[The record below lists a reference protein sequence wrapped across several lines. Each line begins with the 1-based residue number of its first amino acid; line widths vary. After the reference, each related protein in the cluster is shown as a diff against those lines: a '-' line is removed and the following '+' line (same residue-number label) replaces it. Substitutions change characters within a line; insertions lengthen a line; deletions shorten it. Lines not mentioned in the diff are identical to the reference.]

1 MIRHSLRR
9 GRGLASY
16 YVTASLLWPTGI
28 IAVTAPLAASD
39 LRAVV
44 SGGARWRLTR
54 RRRLDVPGCYEIY
67 GPEEAAMS
75 PHTTVQTLGQ
85 ARLADMHNQA
95 RRDALVRAARRA
107 SRGRRQRFRAARLGA
122 PIWRRIISAG
132 RPRRV
137 IRDG

>member
-1 MIRHSLRR
+1 MIRPSLRR
-9 GRGLASY
+9 GQGPASY
-16 YVTASLLWPTGI
+16 YVTASLLWSAGI

-67 GPEEAAMS
+67 GPQEAAMI
-75 PHTTVQTLGQ
+75 PHTTVQALGQ
-85 ARLADMHNQA
+85 ARLADMHDQA

-107 SRGRRQRFRAARLGA
+107 RRGRRQRFRAA
-122 PIWRRIISAG
+122 PG
-132 RPRRV
+132 RANLAANDLCRPTRRV